1 MPTMSRH
8 MGVAVLAAVL
18 ALAPGAR
25 AHHSIVGQ
33 FDVSKTVT
41 LAGTVAK
48 VDWIN
53 PHPYLHLDVKGRDGS
68 VTRWALTSIPV
79 AMMRKAGISR
89 ELLAGKPGETV
100 TVAVHPA
107 LNGKRIGWMLRV
119 TYADGHF
126 FSLFEL

>member
-1 MPTMSRH
+1 MSKR
-8 MGVAVLAAVL
+8 MGVVVLAAVV

-53 PHPYLHLDVKGRDGS
+53 PHPYVHLDVKGPGGT
-68 VTRWALTSIPV
+68 VARWALTTIPV
-79 AMMRKAGISR
+79 AMMRKAGITR

-100 TVAVHPA
+100 TVSVHPA
-107 LNGKRIGWMLRV
+107 LNGKRIGWMLRL

>member
-1 MPTMSRH
+1 MSRR
-8 MGVAVLAAVL
+8 MGVVVLAAVL

-33 FDVSKTVT
+33 FDVSKPVT

-68 VTRWALTSIPV
+68 VVRWALTTIPV
-79 AMMRKAGISR
+79 AMMRKAGITR
-89 ELLAGKPGETV
+89 ELLAGKPGENVTV
-100 TVAVHPA
+100 TVFPA
-107 LNGKRIGWMLRV
+107 LNGKRIGWMLRL